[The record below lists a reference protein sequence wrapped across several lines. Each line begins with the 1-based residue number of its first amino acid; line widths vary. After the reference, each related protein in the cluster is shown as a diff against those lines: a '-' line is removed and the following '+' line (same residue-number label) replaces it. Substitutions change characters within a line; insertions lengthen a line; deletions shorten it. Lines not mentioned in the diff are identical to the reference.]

1 MARRARGSWRSVDVE
16 KGFESYNA
24 KALQDGAKLF
34 SNPRNAAAGS
44 LRQLDPA
51 ITAER
56 HLIFYAYSIGQTKPK
71 ISIDKHYEVLIYLRQ
86 IGFPLVNS
94 IRVCAGFDALKT
106 YYDSVLQGREGLPY
120 EVDGVVFKVN
130 AFSFQNELGFI
141 SKSPRWAIAYKFPAQ
156 ERTTLVHAVDFQVGR
171 TGAITPVARL
181 EPVFVG
187 GVTVSNATLHNF
199 EELKRK
205 DVRVGDTVVVR
216 RAGDVIP
223 EIVKVVDGKRPKITQ
238 TVVFPKN
245 CPVCHSVIERLDE
258 EVIARCMGSPLLSS
272 ISRIY

>member
-1 MARRARGSWRSVDVE
+1 MSK

-56 HLIFYAYSIGQTKPK
+56 HLIFYAYSIGHTKPK

-130 AFSFQNELGFI
+130 AFSQNELGFI
-141 SKSPRWAIAYKFPAQ
+141 SKSPRWAIAAAGQ
-156 ERTTLVHAVDFQVGR
+156 ERTTLVRSGFQVGR

-199 EELKRK
+199 EELKEK
-205 DVRVGDTVVVR
+205 TWESETIVVR
-216 RAGDVIP
+216 RAGSDTW
-223 EIVKVVDGKRPKITQ
+223 D
-238 TVVFPKN
+238 
-245 CPVCHSVIERLDE
+245 C
-258 EVIARCMGSPLLSS
+258 
-272 ISRIY
+272 